1 MKTQDAIEFDNKN
14 NVLYCKDEWNL
25 AHVSRLYKEL
35 KKQSALFKNNITID
49 GKSITKMDSS
59 GAWLLTDGIKS
70 IVKKDINISY
80 ENFSKQHQKIF
91 SLSENQKNKY
101 SHIPREH
108 ELGWVQELGKY
119 GIIQVKEFVEYI
131 NFIGQLF
138 FDSLRIIANPF
149 LWRMNTVTS
158 IINTTGA
165 QALPIIALLSIT
177 IGVVISYQMGNQLRE
192 YGADIFIVN
201 LLGLSILREFGPLLT
216 AIMVGG
222 RTGSAFTAQLGM
234 MKINHEIDA
243 LTTMGI
249 TPTQLLLI
257 PRIAGLFIV
266 VPLLTIWA
274 DIFGII
280 GGMMMAQHMLDI
292 SWHDFILRFER
303 EIPLRSL
310 LIGLLKA
317 PVFALIIA
325 SIGCF
330 EGMKVAGSAESVGV
344 RTTRSV
350 VLSIMLI
357 IIFDGFV
364 SVLLSRYKL

>member
-1 MKTQDAIEFDNKN
+1 
-14 NVLYCKDEWNL
+14 
-25 AHVSRLYKEL
+25 
-35 KKQSALFKNNITID
+35 
-49 GKSITKMDSS
+49 
-59 GAWLLTDGIKS
+59 
-70 IVKKDINISY
+70 
-80 ENFSKQHQKIF
+80 
-91 SLSENQKNKY
+91 
-101 SHIPREH
+101 
-108 ELGWVQELGKY
+108 
-119 GIIQVKEFVEYI
+119 
-131 NFIGQLF
+131 
-138 FDSLRIIANPF
+138 
-149 LWRMNTVTS
+149 
-158 IINTTGA
+158 
-165 QALPIIALLSIT
+165 
-177 IGVVISYQMGNQLRE
+177 MGNQLRM
-192 YGADIFIVN
+192 YSADIFIVN

-234 MKINHEIDA
+234 MKVNHEIDA

-249 TPTQLLLI
+249 TPTEILLI

-274 DIFGII
+274 DIFGIM

-292 SWHDFILRFER
+292 SWHDFIMRFQR

-310 LIGLLKA
+310 IIGLCKA

-325 SIGCF
+325 SVGCF
-330 EGMKVAGSAESVGV
+330 EGMKVSGSAESVGV

-357 IIFDGFV
+357 IIFDGIV